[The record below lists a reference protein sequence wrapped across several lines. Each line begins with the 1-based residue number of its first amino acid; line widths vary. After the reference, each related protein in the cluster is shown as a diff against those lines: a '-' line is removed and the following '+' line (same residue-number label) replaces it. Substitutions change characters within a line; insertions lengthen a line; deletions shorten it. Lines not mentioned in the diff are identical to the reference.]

1 MKMYLMIFLKA
12 ALLVLLE
19 MILFASLGNGNF
31 NVPTMLNSLF
41 YASFFGLP
49 LVLIRYAIIHSL
61 LAKESIKI
69 PSLDFWKYLLLYIG
83 PCVLWASFALTSS
96 ADSWATA
103 WLPLSLLGY
112 VAIEFI
118 AFLLILRPRHHKH

>member
-1 MKMYLMIFLKA
+1 MIFLKA
-12 ALLVLLE
+12 SLLVILE
-19 MILFASLGNGNF
+19 MTLFASLGNGNF
-31 NVPTMLNSLF
+31 NLPTMFNALF

-49 LVLIRYAIIHSL
+49 IVVMRYAIIHSL
-61 LAKESIKI
+61 FAKESIKI

-83 PCVLWASFALTSS
+83 PCVLWASYLLTSS
-96 ADSWATA
+96 ADSWANS

-112 VAIEFI
+112 VASELI